1 MQSTSDRAAEDLL
14 ADLEAAA
21 DGLADAEAAVAEV
34 GEEDA
39 RRVAGALSEARE
51 LLVSYEESAT
61 GTGDFR
67 AYLEFQE
74 AVATF
79 VETLDDDLAEREAF
93 EACESAV
100 DGRRLS
106 GSDFEAA
113 REALAPAAEVAGR
126 LDDRTDALERYRGAR
141 RSVRRRLSTVE
152 DELSERRRVAALG
165 DTDLD
170 APVEALRDPIEAYD
184 EAVTE
189 AFEAYKR
196 DAPAREVLA
205 LAASASE
212 RALVDLPAPDDE
224 LLAFVRRAEVGTEP
238 VTRLLEYADYS
249 RSKLDHYVD
258 DPAAIKRVVATRRT
272 YLDRLSAAPL
282 TVGWPP
288 PPPATLRRQADADES
303 VVRQFADE
311 ETVALCREV
320 RRATRRED
328 YGDLRRAALARD
340 ELTAEQRRLV
350 RDGTLA
356 DEIDA
361 LEAERDRLA
370 AALEEY
376 PER

>member
-1 MQSTSDRAAEDLL
+1 
-14 ADLEAAA
+14 
-21 DGLADAEAAVAEV
+21 
-34 GEEDA
+34 
-39 RRVAGALSEARE
+39 
-51 LLVSYEESAT
+51 
-61 GTGDFR
+61 
-67 AYLEFQE
+67 
-74 AVATF
+74 
-79 VETLDDDLAEREAF
+79 
-93 EACESAV
+93 
-100 DGRRLS
+100 
-106 GSDFEAA
+106 
-113 REALAPAAEVAGR
+113 
-126 LDDRTDALERYRGAR
+126 
-141 RSVRRRLSTVE
+141 
-152 DELSERRRVAALG
+152 
-165 DTDLD
+165 
-170 APVEALRDPIEAYD
+170 
-184 EAVTE
+184 
-189 AFEAYKR
+189 
-196 DAPAREVLA
+196 VLA

-282 TVGWPP
+282 TVGWLP